1 MDYFYYFFHQG
12 LDMLCEKAIICL
24 ITTNYYYTA
33 TGGSKLRKHMASNT
47 VERIVDFGEI
57 KLFESAMGQHNA
69 ITMIRKGHYLQ
80 DANIIEIVSK
90 GYKSNEELARIFY
103 QEHKDAIYYK
113 VPQEQLFS
121 GMDKQIVLTGQNASS
136 LNIIDKIRKGNLPL
150 SHYAFVT
157 MGVVTLSD
165 TVSNKHLREYD
176 LPFAKKGDGIYVLTE
191 EEITNLKLDFES
203 KLYLKDFYKNSDIKK
218 YYTPHNTKKKL
229 IYVKDSGVPI
239 KLPEPLMQHF
249 EKFKPLIV
257 GLKENFLKNEIAAS
271 VVMKWF
277 RNGNYFVLFTPKKEE
292 YFTAEKI
299 IAPYRAS
306 SNIFSYSDEAF
317 FASKDVAYIIPYSSE
332 NVKYILGVLNSKL
345 VLYWLNLMGKKKGDI
360 YELYA
365 KPLNDIPIKDTSVD
379 LKRQIQDLVNQ
390 IIEAKSKSLTT
401 NTDSLEASI
410 NHLVYKIYG
419 LTNAEIKI
427 IEQSI

>member
-1 MDYFYYFFHQG
+1 
-12 LDMLCEKAIICL
+12 
-24 ITTNYYYTA
+24 
-33 TGGSKLRKHMASNT
+33 
-47 VERIVDFGEI
+47 
-57 KLFESAMGQHNA
+57 
-69 ITMIRKGHYLQ
+69 MIAPTQ
-80 DANIIEIVSK
+80 
-90 GYKSNEELARIFY
+90 
-103 QEHKDAIYYK
+103 
-113 VPQEQLFS
+113 
-121 GMDKQIVLTGQNASS
+121 
-136 LNIIDKIRKGNLPL
+136 
-150 SHYAFVT
+150 
-157 MGVVTLSD
+157 
-165 TVSNKHLREYD
+165 
-176 LPFAKKGDGIYVLTE
+176 
-191 EEITNLKLDFES
+191 
-203 KLYLKDFYKNSDIKK
+203 IKK
-218 YYTPHNTKKKL
+218 PSNWQ
-229 IYVKDSGVPI
+229 D
-239 KLPEPLMQHF
+239 F

-401 NTDSLEASI
+401 NTDSLEAYI

-419 LTNAEIKI
+419 LTDAEIKI